1 MKEELFNNET
11 KRKAGQQGKEESQLY
26 INDSPGSWACMMQRT
41 SMTLVV
47 SVC

>member
-11 KRKAGQQGKEESQLY
+11 KRKAGQQGKEEILY